1 MSKVIDLST
10 EYSQTFFC
18 SKSIEKK
25 IKHSKKKVTFTPSI
39 GVFYIESYKKYNKID
54 CKYKKENLKNFN
66 KSKRVGCSCEIL

>member
-1 MSKVIDLST
+1 MINARDALAKTTSLSVIVPTPPLIT
-10 EYSQTFFC
+10 
-18 SKSIEKK
+18 
-25 IKHSKKKVTFTPSI
+25 VTFTPSI

>member
-1 MSKVIDLST
+1 MLYMNSFH
-10 EYSQTFFC
+10 FF
-18 SKSIEKK
+18 KLLYKY
-25 IKHSKKKVTFTPSI
+25 HSSKKVTFTPSI